1 MPEGGIHLLS
11 SEVRSLNLSNI
22 SNSSQQSVRTLPK
35 IKITPR
41 SSLSIQ
47 EQRRRLPVYEMR
59 EVLIKAIRENSIL
72 IIVGETGSGKTTQL
86 TQYIVEAGING
97 HKMVGCTQPR
107 RVAATS
113 VAARVAT
120 EFGCKL
126 GEEVGFSVRF
136 MDRTSSRTIIKYMTA
151 GMLMR
156 EYLADPQLSR
166 YSVIILDEAH
176 ERSLDT
182 DVLFTLVKQLVEKR
196 SDLKLII
203 TSATLNEEKFSRY
216 FNNAP
221 ILRIKGRT
229 FYVQTK
235 YLSAPEPNYLESAL
249 QTVWDINKEE
259 GPGDILVFLTGQEEI
274 EFACDVGISEKVDS
288 RCWKTDRGDVQMT
301 LFHL

>member
-11 SEVRSLNLSNI
+11 SEVRSLNLSAL
-22 SNSSQQSVRTLPK
+22 SSASAPTTSYQPK
-35 IKITPR
+35 INTVPR

-47 EQRRRLPVYEMR
+47 EQRRRLPVYAMR
-59 EVLIKAIRENSIL
+59 DVLIKAIRENSIL

-113 VAARVAT
+113 VAARVAV

-136 MDRTSSRTIIKYMTA
+136 MDRTSSRTIIKYMTD

-156 EYLADPQLSR
+156 EYLADPDLSR

-176 ERSLDT
+176 ERSLHT
-182 DVLFTLVKQLVEKR
+182 DVLFTLLKQLVAKR
-196 SDLKLII
+196 SDLKVLI
-203 TSATLNEEKFSRY
+203 TSATLNEVKFSEF

-221 ILRIKGRT
+221 ILHISGRT
-229 FYVQTK
+229 FHVQTK

-274 EFACDVGISEKVDS
+274 EFACDV
-288 RCWKTDRGDVQMT
+288 RLDRV
-301 LFHL
+301 FES